1 MHDGWFINTEID
13 EIGSI
18 PGMAMEYGLESLK
31 KDGIIQLSSQA
42 NAGRQF
48 CVHWNPKDMDD
59 LNLGVSSLQNRVL
72 LRDCASM
79 IFRMVFLGVH
89 VARIHVRISEIIA
102 RKESGTKS
110 IQESLRLALG
120 AKLFGQ
126 RFHFL
131 INFVHGILSQKGPFI
146 SFISL
151 FLFGGQWNHVFLG
164 HGMCHHHWH

>member
-1 MHDGWFINTEID
+1 MNAHDEWFINTEID

-31 KDGIIQLSSQA
+31 KDGIIRLSSQA

-48 CVHWNPKDMDD
+48 CVHWNPKNMDD

-120 AKLFGQ
+120 AKL
-126 RFHFL
+126 
-131 INFVHGILSQKGPFI
+131 SSASI
-146 SFISL
+146 S
-151 FLFGGQWNHVFLG
+151 
-164 HGMCHHHWH
+164 